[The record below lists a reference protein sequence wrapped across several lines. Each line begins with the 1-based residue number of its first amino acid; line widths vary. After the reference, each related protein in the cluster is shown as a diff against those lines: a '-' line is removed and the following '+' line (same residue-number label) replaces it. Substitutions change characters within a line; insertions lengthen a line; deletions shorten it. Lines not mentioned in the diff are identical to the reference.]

1 MGRPPALRV
10 AAVQLDTVWEDREAS
25 FERAVPWLETAAAG
39 GANLVVLPEMFACG
53 FSMETA
59 SIEEPP
65 DGPTTDWMTGA
76 AARHRFHLAGSVP
89 VRFPGDERPSNA
101 FVLASPD
108 GTVRHYRKR
117 RPFTYA
123 GEDRHYAAGTETMT
137 WELPV
142 ADSEAPLRVT
152 PFVCYDLRFADL
164 FWDAAPETDAYLV
177 VANWPEARR
186 YHWRALATA
195 RAIENQAYVVAV
207 NRVGE
212 GGGLR
217 YAGDSRIVDPL
228 GEDLATAAGGET
240 MLVADLAPQRVA
252 QVRRDLPF
260 LADR

>member
-1 MGRPPALRV
+1 V
-10 AAVQLDTVWEDREAS
+10 AAVQLDTVWEDRRAS
-25 FERAVPWLETAAAG
+25 FERAAPWLDAAAAAG
-39 GANLVVLPEMFACG
+39 AGLVVLPEMFACG
-53 FSMETA
+53 FSMATA

-65 DGPTTDWMTGA
+65 DGPTTAWMVDA
-76 AARHRFHLAGSVP
+76 ASRHGFHLAGSVP
-89 VRFPGDERPSNA
+89 VRFAGDERPSNA

-123 GEDRHYAAGTETMT
+123 GEDRHYRAGTETLT

-142 ADSEAPLRVT
+142 EGADSPLRVT

-164 FWDAAPETDAYLV
+164 FWDAAPATDAYLV

-186 YHWRALATA
+186 HHWRALATA

-207 NRVGE
+207 NRVGD
-212 GGGLR
+212 GGALR
-217 YAGDSRIVDPL
+217 YTGDSRIVDPL

-240 MLVADLAPQRVA
+240 MLLADLAPARVA

-260 LADR
+260 LEDR